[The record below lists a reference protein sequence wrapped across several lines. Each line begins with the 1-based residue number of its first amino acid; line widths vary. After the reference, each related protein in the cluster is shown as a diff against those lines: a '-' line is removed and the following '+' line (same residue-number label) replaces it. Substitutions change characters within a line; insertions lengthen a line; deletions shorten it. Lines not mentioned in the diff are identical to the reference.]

1 MDSKVMTEYNLQL
14 IASLKIIWLACFGY
28 LYGLGGI
35 SNKWIRRFIAP
46 AWMMLGIFSF
56 SQWQGVWSYWYLLFY
71 PIAVIGLHRGYGSDK
86 TMVKVYKRAVYGLI
100 LSCASI
106 PIVAHSHYW
115 FLFALS
121 CFISVL
127 SCVVIGA
134 FDAPR
139 NARDNET
146 LIATFCFLLTLFLI

>member
-1 MDSKVMTEYNLQL
+1 MTEYTLQI
-14 IASLKIIWLACFGY
+14 IASLKIVWIAVFSY

-35 SNKWIRRFIAP
+35 SNKWIRRFVAP
-46 AWMMLGIFSF
+46 AWMMLGIFGF
-56 SQWQGVWSYWYLLFY
+56 SQWQGVWSNWYLLFY

-86 TMVKVYKRAVYGLI
+86 TMVKVYKRAIYGLI

-106 PIVAHSHYW
+106 PIVAHSGYW
-115 FLFALS
+115 ILFSWSSVVA
-121 CFISVL
+121 VL
-127 SCVVIGA
+127 SSVVIGA

-146 LIATFCFLLTLFLI
+146 LIAVLSIMFVLFLI